1 VLNWTSEVHDKHA
14 ENWWS
19 PHDDFI
25 CFGLCFAA
33 TEGSKA
39 AGTH

>member
-1 VLNWTSEVHDKHA
+1 MTSMLKI
-14 ENWWS
+14 
-19 PHDDFI
+19 DDFI

-33 TEGSKA
+33 TEGGKA